1 MQFSAIE
8 HRSTDNFCYPLN
20 ENELMIGIKTGS
32 DIQRVF
38 IIYGDP
44 FDGSVTSDGWAW
56 EGKRLEITRKKD
68 LPYHTWWQVTVSL
81 PYGRCKYCFE
91 LHGQDEGDVRYCL
104 ENGFYTADELVTL
117 RRITGNFPGF
127 EFPWLDGAECV
138 RVPDWVPHTVWY
150 QIFPDRFCRDTASQK
165 PNALPWPA
173 AEDAVTNNEHYG
185 GTLRGITEKL
195 GYLADLNITGLYL
208 NPVNASPS
216 VHKYDTSDYLNIDP
230 AFGSADD
237 LHTLVKEAHAR
248 GIKVMLDGVF
258 NHCGWDFAL
267 WQDVVR
273 NGKASPY
280 FDWFIVQEWPF
291 ETVAEPECEIAEEPE
306 AGEKN
311 GAVKPSVS
319 AAGRSRP
326 SGTNGKSG
334 RYSVFAYVDTIPK
347 LNTNNPAVVDYLLN
361 VCETWV
367 RSYDIDGLRLDVA
380 NELSHTFC
388 RQLYRRMR
396 SLKKDFYLLGE
407 IWRSALPW
415 LRGGELDSVMNYPLA
430 LCFWKF
436 FYDKTLPA
444 LTLEQD
450 INAVFTAYPEPVT
463 VGLFNLLDSH
473 DTPRLFTRNGGD
485 VSAVWQQYAL
495 LLSLPG
501 SPCIYY
507 GSEVLLAGGNDPDCR
522 RCMPWQAIEAG
533 EYAEPMSMMR
543 QLIALRHTHPAM
555 TASGYSYLHDV
566 PLAESEPNRIIHLQK
581 YTETV
586 EPAETTET
594 VETAE
599 VPITRSIDLILNCG
613 TAPVSIAQIIDEK
626 ARVYLSLRCRDK
638 TVQPGGFIFFEHL
651 INR

>member
-32 DIQRVF
+32 DIRRVF
-38 IIYGDP
+38 IVYGDP
-44 FDGSVTSDGWAW
+44 FDGSVTPDGWAW
-56 EGKRLEITRKKD
+56 EGKRQEITRKKD
-68 LPYHTWWQVTVSL
+68 LPYHTWWQATVIL

-291 ETVAEPECEIAEEPE
+291 ETAVEPESETA
-306 AGEKN
+306 
-311 GAVKPSVS
+311 S
-319 AAGRSRP
+319 SRNFP

-334 RYSVFAYVDTIPK
+334 RYSVFAYVDTMPK

-444 LTLEQD
+444 MTLEQD

-507 GSEVLLAGGNDPDCR
+507 GSEVLLAGGHDPDCR

-533 EYAEPMSMMR
+533 EYAEPISMMQ

-581 YTETV
+581 YAETV

-626 ARVYLSLRCRDK
+626 TQVFVSLRCREN

>member
-32 DIQRVF
+32 DIRRVF
-38 IIYGDP
+38 IVYGDP
-44 FDGSVTSDGWAW
+44 FDGSVTPDGWAW
-56 EGKRLEITRKKD
+56 EGKRQEITRKKD
-68 LPYHTWWQVTVSL
+68 LPYHTWWQVTVML

-208 NPVNASPS
+208 NPVNVSPS

-230 AFGSADD
+230 AFGTAED
-237 LHTLVKEAHAR
+237 LCMLVKEAHAR

-291 ETVAEPECEIAEEPE
+291 ETVAEPECE
-306 AGEKN
+306 
-311 GAVKPSVS
+311 
-319 AAGRSRP
+319 AAASRP

-334 RYSVFAYVDTIPK
+334 RYSVFAYVDTMPK

-581 YTETV
+581 YAETV

-638 TVQPGGFIFFEHL
+638 TVQPGGFIFFEHG
-651 INR
+651 

>member
-32 DIQRVF
+32 DISRMF

-44 FDGSVTSDGWAW
+44 FDGSVTPAGWAW
-56 EGKRLEITRKKD
+56 EGKRQEITRKKD

-91 LHGQDEGDVRYCL
+91 LHGQDGGDVRYCL

-138 RVPDWVPHTVWY
+138 RVPDWVPRTVWY

-280 FDWFIVQEWPF
+280 FDWFIVKEWPF
-291 ETVAEPECEIAEEPE
+291 ETVAEPECET
-306 AGEKN
+306 
-311 GAVKPSVS
+311 
-319 AAGRSRP
+319 AASRNFP

-334 RYSVFAYVDTIPK
+334 RYSVFAYVDVMPK
-347 LNTNNPAVVDYLLN
+347 LNTNNPAVIDYLLN

-367 RSYDIDGLRLDVA
+367 RSYDIDGIRLDVA

-444 LTLEQD
+444 HFLERE

-473 DTPRLFTRNGGD
+473 DTPRLFTRNDGD
-485 VSAVWQQYAL
+485 VFAVWQQYAL

-581 YTETV
+581 YAETV

-626 ARVYLSLRCRDK
+626 TQVFVSLRCREK
-638 TVQPGGFIFFEHL
+638 TVQPGGFIFFEHG
-651 INR
+651 

>member
-32 DIQRVF
+32 DIRRVF
-38 IIYGDP
+38 IVYGDP
-44 FDGSVTSDGWAW
+44 FDGSVTPDGWAW
-56 EGKRLEITRKKD
+56 EGKRQEITRKKD
-68 LPYHTWWQVTVSL
+68 LPYHTWWQVTVTL

-91 LHGQDEGDVRYCL
+91 LHGQDGGDVRYCL

-150 QIFPDRFCRDTASQK
+150 QIFPDRFCRDTSSQK
-165 PNALPWPA
+165 PNDLPWPA
-173 AEDAVTNNEHYG
+173 AKDVVTNNEHYG

-208 NPVNASPS
+208 NPVNVSPS

-258 NHCGWDFAL
+258 NHCGWDFAP

-273 NGKASPY
+273 NGKASSY

-291 ETVAEPECEIAEEPE
+291 EIVAEPECE
-306 AGEKN
+306 N
-311 GAVKPSVS
+311 
-319 AAGRSRP
+319 AASRSRP

-334 RYSVFAYVDTIPK
+334 RYSVFAYVDTMPK

-436 FYDKTLPA
+436 FCDKTLPA
-444 LTLEQD
+444 LTLERE

-463 VGLFNLLDSH
+463 LGLFNLLDSH

-533 EYAEPMSMMR
+533 EYAEPISMMR

-581 YTETV
+581 YAETV

-626 ARVYLSLRCRDK
+626 TQVFVSLRCREK

>member
-20 ENELMIGIKTGS
+20 ENELMISLKTGS
-32 DIQRVF
+32 DIRRVF
-38 IIYGDP
+38 IVYGDP
-44 FDGSVTSDGWAW
+44 FDGSVTPDGWAW
-56 EGKRLEITRKKD
+56 EGKRQEITRKKD
-68 LPYHTWWQVTVSL
+68 LPYHTWWQVTVML

-185 GTLRGITEKL
+185 GTLRGIIEKL

-208 NPVNASPS
+208 NPVNVSPS

-291 ETVAEPECEIAEEPE
+291 ETVAEPECET
-306 AGEKN
+306 
-311 GAVKPSVS
+311 
-319 AAGRSRP
+319 AASRSRP

-334 RYSVFAYVDTIPK
+334 RYSVFAYVDTMPK

-444 LTLEQD
+444 LTLERE

-485 VSAVWQQYAL
+485 AFAVWQQYAL

-581 YTETV
+581 YAETV

-626 ARVYLSLRCRDK
+626 TQVFVSLRCREK

>member
-8 HRSTDNFCYPLN
+8 HCSTDNFCYPLN

-32 DIQRVF
+32 DIRRVF

-44 FDGSVTSDGWAW
+44 FDGSVTPDGWAW
-56 EGKRLEITRKKD
+56 KGKRQEITRKKD
-68 LPYHTWWQVTVSL
+68 LPYHTWWQVTVML

-165 PNALPWPA
+165 PNTLPWPA

-208 NPVNASPS
+208 NPINVSPS

-230 AFGSADD
+230 VFGSADD

-291 ETVAEPECEIAEEPE
+291 EIVAEPECE
-306 AGEKN
+306 N
-311 GAVKPSVS
+311 
-319 AAGRSRP
+319 AASRSRP

-334 RYSVFAYVDTIPK
+334 RYSVFAYVDTMPK

-473 DTPRLFTRNGGD
+473 DTPRLFTRNDGD

-533 EYAEPMSMMR
+533 EYAESMSMMR

-581 YTETV
+581 YAETV

-626 ARVYLSLRCRDK
+626 TQVFVSLRCREK

>member
-32 DIQRVF
+32 DIRRVF

-44 FDGSVTSDGWAW
+44 FDGSVTPDGWAW
-56 EGKRLEITRKKD
+56 EGKRQEITRKKD

-165 PNALPWPA
+165 PNALLWPA

-208 NPVNASPS
+208 NPVNVSPS

-291 ETVAEPECEIAEEPE
+291 ETVAEPECE
-306 AGEKN
+306 
-311 GAVKPSVS
+311 
-319 AAGRSRP
+319 AAASRP

-334 RYSVFAYVDTIPK
+334 RYSVFAYVDTMPK

-444 LTLEQD
+444 LTFERE

-473 DTPRLFTRNGGD
+473 DTPRLFTRNDGD

-522 RCMPWQAIEAG
+522 RCMPWQGIEAG

-581 YTETV
+581 YAETV
-586 EPAETTET
+586 GPAETTET

-638 TVQPGGFIFFEHL
+638 TVQPGGFIFFEHG
-651 INR
+651 

>member
-91 LHGQDEGDVRYCL
+91 LHGQDEGDVCYCL

-138 RVPDWVPHTVWY
+138 RVPDWVPRTVWY

-267 WQDVVR
+267 WQDVVS

-291 ETVAEPECEIAEEPE
+291 ETAVEPERE
-306 AGEKN
+306 N
-311 GAVKPSVS
+311 
-319 AAGRSRP
+319 AASRSRP

-334 RYSVFAYVDTIPK
+334 RYSVFAYVDTMPK

-436 FYDKTLPA
+436 FCDKTLSA
-444 LTLEQD
+444 LTFERE

-473 DTPRLFTRNGGD
+473 DTPRLFTRNDGD

-566 PLAESEPNRIIHLQK
+566 PLAESGPNRIIHLQK
-581 YTETV
+581 YAETV

-599 VPITRSIDLILNCG
+599 VSITRSIDLILNCG

-626 ARVYLSLRCRDK
+626 TQVFVSLRYRDK

>member
-32 DIQRVF
+32 DIRRVF
-38 IIYGDP
+38 IVYGDP
-44 FDGSVTSDGWAW
+44 FDGSVTPEGWAW
-56 EGKRLEITRKKD
+56 EGKRQEITRKKD
-68 LPYHTWWQVTVSL
+68 LPYHTWWQVTVTL

-138 RVPDWVPHTVWY
+138 RVPDWVPRTVWY

-291 ETVAEPECEIAEEPE
+291 ETVAEPECE
-306 AGEKN
+306 
-311 GAVKPSVS
+311 
-319 AAGRSRP
+319 AAASRP

-334 RYSVFAYVDTIPK
+334 RYSVFAYVDTMPK

-444 LTLEQD
+444 LTFERE

-566 PLAESEPNRIIHLQK
+566 PLAESETNRIIHLQK
-581 YTETV
+581 YAETV

-626 ARVYLSLRCRDK
+626 TQVFVSLRCREK
-638 TVQPGGFIFFEHL
+638 TVQPGGFIFFEHG
-651 INR
+651 

>member
-104 ENGFYTADELVTL
+104 ENGFYTADEFVTL

-138 RVPDWVPHTVWY
+138 RVPDWVPRTVWY

-248 GIKVMLDGVF
+248 GMKVMLDGVF

-291 ETVAEPECEIAEEPE
+291 ETAVEPERE
-306 AGEKN
+306 N
-311 GAVKPSVS
+311 
-319 AAGRSRP
+319 AASRSRP

-334 RYSVFAYVDTIPK
+334 RYSVFAYVDTMPK

-444 LTLEQD
+444 LTFERE

-473 DTPRLFTRNGGD
+473 DTPRLFTRNDGD

-594 VETAE
+594 VETAG
-599 VPITRSIDLILNCG
+599 VSSTRSIDLILNCG

-626 ARVYLSLRCRDK
+626 ARVYLSLRCWDK
-638 TVQPGGFIFFEHL
+638 TVQSGGFIFFEHG
-651 INR
+651 

>member
-20 ENELMIGIKTGS
+20 ENELMIGLKTGS
-32 DIQRVF
+32 DIRRVF
-38 IIYGDP
+38 IVYGDP
-44 FDGSVTSDGWAW
+44 FDGSVTPEGWAW
-56 EGKRLEITRKKD
+56 EGKRQEITRKKD
-68 LPYHTWWQVTVSL
+68 LPYHTWWQVTVTL

-208 NPVNASPS
+208 NPINVSPS

-334 RYSVFAYVDTIPK
+334 RYSVFAYVDTMPK

-415 LRGGELDSVMNYPLA
+415 LHGGELDSVMNYPLA

-444 LTLEQD
+444 LTFERE

-581 YTETV
+581 YAETV

-594 VETAE
+594 VETAG

-626 ARVYLSLRCRDK
+626 TQVFVSLRCRDK
-638 TVQPGGFIFFEHL
+638 TVQPGGFIFFEHG
-651 INR
+651 

>member
-32 DIQRVF
+32 DIRRVF
-38 IIYGDP
+38 IVYGDP
-44 FDGSVTSDGWAW
+44 FDGSVTPEGWAW
-56 EGKRLEITRKKD
+56 EGKRQEITRKKD
-68 LPYHTWWQVTVSL
+68 LPYHTWWQVTVML

-127 EFPWLDGAECV
+127 EFLWLDGAECV

-208 NPVNASPS
+208 NPINVSPS

-230 AFGSADD
+230 AFGTAED
-237 LHTLVKEAHAR
+237 LCMLVKEAHAR

-291 ETVAEPECEIAEEPE
+291 ETVAEPECE
-306 AGEKN
+306 
-311 GAVKPSVS
+311 
-319 AAGRSRP
+319 AAASRP

-334 RYSVFAYVDTIPK
+334 RYSVFAYVDTMPK

-444 LTLEQD
+444 LTLERE

-473 DTPRLFTRNGGD
+473 DTPRLFTRNDGD

-533 EYAEPMSMMR
+533 EYAEPISMMR

-566 PLAESEPNRIIHLQK
+566 PLTESEPNRIIHLQK
-581 YTETV
+581 YAETV

-594 VETAE
+594 VET
-599 VPITRSIDLILNCG
+599 VGVSITRSIDLILNCG

-626 ARVYLSLRCRDK
+626 TQVFVSLRYRDK

>member
-20 ENELMIGIKTGS
+20 ENELMISLKTGS
-32 DIQRVF
+32 DIRRVF
-38 IIYGDP
+38 IVYGDP
-44 FDGSVTSDGWAW
+44 FDGSVTPDGWAW
-56 EGKRLEITRKKD
+56 EGKRQEITRKKD
-68 LPYHTWWQVTVSL
+68 LPYHTWWQVTVML

-291 ETVAEPECEIAEEPE
+291 ETAVEPERE
-306 AGEKN
+306 N
-311 GAVKPSVS
+311 
-319 AAGRSRP
+319 AASRSRP

-334 RYSVFAYVDTIPK
+334 RYSVFAYVDTMPK

-436 FYDKTLPA
+436 FCDKTLPA
-444 LTLEQD
+444 HFLERE

-473 DTPRLFTRNGGD
+473 DTPRLFTRNDGD

-533 EYAEPMSMMR
+533 EYAEPISMMR

-566 PLAESEPNRIIHLQK
+566 PLTESEPNRIIHLQK
-581 YTETV
+581 YAETV

-594 VETAE
+594 VET
-599 VPITRSIDLILNCG
+599 VGVSITRSIDLILNCG

>member
-20 ENELMIGIKTGS
+20 ENELMIGLKTGS
-32 DIQRVF
+32 DIRRVF

-44 FDGSVTSDGWAW
+44 FNGSVTPDGWAW
-56 EGKRLEITRKKD
+56 EGKRQEITRKKD
-68 LPYHTWWQVTVSL
+68 LPYHTWWQVTVTL

-91 LHGQDEGDVRYCL
+91 LHGQDEGDVRYWL
-104 ENGFYTADELVTL
+104 ENGCYTADQLVTL

-185 GTLRGITEKL
+185 GTLRGIIEKL
-195 GYLADLNITGLYL
+195 DYLADLNITGLYL

-237 LHTLVKEAHAR
+237 LHTLVKEAHVR

-280 FDWFIVQEWPF
+280 FDWFIVQKWPF
-291 ETVAEPECEIAEEPE
+291 ETVAEPECE
-306 AGEKN
+306 
-311 GAVKPSVS
+311 
-319 AAGRSRP
+319 AAASRSRP

-334 RYSVFAYVDTIPK
+334 RYSVFAYVDTMPK

-436 FYDKTLPA
+436 FCDKTLPA
-444 LTLEQD
+444 LTFERE

-581 YTETV
+581 YAETV

-594 VETAE
+594 VETAG
-599 VPITRSIDLILNCG
+599 VSSTRSIDLILNCG
-613 TAPVSIAQIIDEK
+613 TAPVSIAQIIDE
-626 ARVYLSLRCRDK
+626 RTQVFVSLRCRDK

>member
-32 DIQRVF
+32 DIRRVF
-38 IIYGDP
+38 IVYGDP
-44 FDGSVTSDGWAW
+44 FDGSVTPDGWAW
-56 EGKRLEITRKKD
+56 EGKRQEITRKKD

-165 PNALPWPA
+165 PNALLWPT

-208 NPVNASPS
+208 NPVNVSPS

-291 ETVAEPECEIAEEPE
+291 ETVAEPECE
-306 AGEKN
+306 
-311 GAVKPSVS
+311 
-319 AAGRSRP
+319 AAASRP

-334 RYSVFAYVDTIPK
+334 RYSVFAYVDTMPK

-581 YTETV
+581 YAETV

-626 ARVYLSLRCRDK
+626 TQVFVSLRCRAK
-638 TVQPGGFIFFEHL
+638 TVQPGGFIFFEHG
-651 INR
+651 

>member
-32 DIQRVF
+32 DIRRVF
-38 IIYGDP
+38 IVYGDP
-44 FDGSVTSDGWAW
+44 FDGSVTPEGWAW
-56 EGKRLEITRKKD
+56 EGKRQEITRKKD
-68 LPYHTWWQVTVSL
+68 LPYHTWWQVTVML

-138 RVPDWVPHTVWY
+138 RVPDWVPRTVWY

-208 NPVNASPS
+208 NPVNVSPS

-230 AFGSADD
+230 VFGSADD
-237 LHTLVKEAHAR
+237 LHMLVKEAHAR

-291 ETVAEPECEIAEEPE
+291 ETVAEPECE
-306 AGEKN
+306 
-311 GAVKPSVS
+311 
-319 AAGRSRP
+319 AAASRSRP

-334 RYSVFAYVDTIPK
+334 RYSTFAYVDTMPK

-586 EPAETTET
+586 EPAETTEP

-626 ARVYLSLRCRDK
+626 TQVFVSLRCRDK
-638 TVQPGGFIFFEHL
+638 MVQPGGFIFFEHL

>member
-20 ENELMIGIKTGS
+20 ENELMIGIKTGR
-32 DIQRVF
+32 DIRRVF

-44 FDGSVTSDGWAW
+44 FDGSVTPDGWAW
-56 EGKRLEITRKKD
+56 EGKRQEITRKKD
-68 LPYHTWWQVTVSL
+68 LPYHTWWQVTVTL

-91 LHGQDEGDVRYCL
+91 LHGQGESDVRYCL
-104 ENGFYTADELVTL
+104 ENGFYTAEELVTL

-150 QIFPDRFCRDTASQK
+150 QIFPDRFCRDTASQE

-185 GTLRGITEKL
+185 GTLRGIIEKL
-195 GYLADLNITGLYL
+195 DYLADLNITGLYL

-230 AFGSADD
+230 AFGTAED
-237 LHTLVKEAHAR
+237 LCMLVKEAHAR

-291 ETVAEPECEIAEEPE
+291 ETVAEPEC
-306 AGEKN
+306 KN
-311 GAVKPSVS
+311 
-319 AAGRSRP
+319 AASRSRP

-334 RYSVFAYVDTIPK
+334 RYSVFAYVDTMPK

-444 LTLEQD
+444 LTLERE

-533 EYAEPMSMMR
+533 EYAEPISMMR

-566 PLAESEPNRIIHLQK
+566 PLTESEPNRIIHLQK
-581 YTETV
+581 YAEMV

-594 VETAE
+594 VET
-599 VPITRSIDLILNCG
+599 VGVSITRSIDLILNCG
-613 TAPVSIAQIIDEK
+613 TDPVSIAQIIDEK
-626 ARVYLSLRCRDK
+626 TQVFVSLRCREN

>member
-20 ENELMIGIKTGS
+20 ENELMISLKTGS
-32 DIQRVF
+32 DIRRVF
-38 IIYGDP
+38 IVYGDP
-44 FDGSVTSDGWAW
+44 FDGSVTPDGWAW
-56 EGKRLEITRKKD
+56 EGKRQEITRKKD
-68 LPYHTWWQVTVSL
+68 LPYHTWWQVTVML

-185 GTLRGITEKL
+185 GTLRGIIEKL

-208 NPVNASPS
+208 NPVNVSPS

-291 ETVAEPECEIAEEPE
+291 ETAVEPECE
-306 AGEKN
+306 
-311 GAVKPSVS
+311 
-319 AAGRSRP
+319 AAASRSRP

-334 RYSVFAYVDTIPK
+334 RYSTFAYVDTMPK

-436 FYDKTLPA
+436 FCDKTLPA
-444 LTLEQD
+444 LTLERE

-473 DTPRLFTRNGGD
+473 DTPRLFTRNDGD

-581 YTETV
+581 YAETV

-626 ARVYLSLRCRDK
+626 TQVFVSLRCREK
-638 TVQPGGFIFFEHL
+638 TVQPGGFIFFEHG
-651 INR
+651 

>member
-32 DIQRVF
+32 DIRRVF
-38 IIYGDP
+38 IVYGDP
-44 FDGSVTSDGWAW
+44 FDGSVTPDGWAW
-56 EGKRLEITRKKD
+56 EGKRQEITRKKD
-68 LPYHTWWQVTVSL
+68 LPYHTWWQVTVML

-185 GTLRGITEKL
+185 GTLRGIIEKL
-195 GYLADLNITGLYL
+195 DYLADLNITGLYL

-291 ETVAEPECEIAEEPE
+291 ETVAEPECE
-306 AGEKN
+306 N
-311 GAVKPSVS
+311 
-319 AAGRSRP
+319 AASRSRP

-334 RYSVFAYVDTIPK
+334 RYSVFAYVDTMPK

-444 LTLEQD
+444 LTFERE

-581 YTETV
+581 YAETV

>member
-32 DIQRVF
+32 DIRRVF
-38 IIYGDP
+38 IVYGDP
-44 FDGSVTSDGWAW
+44 FDGSVTPAGWAW
-56 EGKRLEITRKKD
+56 EGKRQEITRKKD
-68 LPYHTWWQVTVSL
+68 LPYHTWWQVTVTL

-91 LHGQDEGDVRYCL
+91 LHGQDESDVRYCL

-208 NPVNASPS
+208 NPVNVSPS

-230 AFGSADD
+230 AFGTAED
-237 LHTLVKEAHAR
+237 LCMLVKEAHAH

-291 ETVAEPECEIAEEPE
+291 ETVAEPECE
-306 AGEKN
+306 
-311 GAVKPSVS
+311 
-319 AAGRSRP
+319 AAASRNFP
-326 SGTNGKSG
+326 SGTNGKNG
-334 RYSVFAYVDTIPK
+334 RYSTFAYVDTMPK

-436 FYDKTLPA
+436 FCDKTLPA
-444 LTLEQD
+444 HFLERE

-581 YTETV
+581 YAETV

>member
-20 ENELMIGIKTGS
+20 ENELMIGLKTGS
-32 DIQRVF
+32 DIRRVF
-38 IIYGDP
+38 IVYGDP
-44 FDGSVTSDGWAW
+44 FDGSVTPDGWAW
-56 EGKRLEITRKKD
+56 EGKRQEITRKKD
-68 LPYHTWWQVTVSL
+68 LPYHTWWQVTVML

-104 ENGFYTADELVTL
+104 ESGFYTADELVTL

-230 AFGSADD
+230 AFGTAED
-237 LHTLVKEAHAR
+237 LCMLVKEAHAR

-291 ETVAEPECEIAEEPE
+291 ETVAEPECE
-306 AGEKN
+306 
-311 GAVKPSVS
+311 
-319 AAGRSRP
+319 AAASRP

-334 RYSVFAYVDTIPK
+334 RYSVFAYVDTMPK

-436 FYDKTLPA
+436 FCDKTLSA
-444 LTLEQD
+444 LTFERE

-473 DTPRLFTRNGGD
+473 DTPRLFTRNDGD

-566 PLAESEPNRIIHLQK
+566 PLAESETNRIIHLQK
-581 YTETV
+581 YAETV

-599 VPITRSIDLILNCG
+599 VSITRSIDLILNCG

-626 ARVYLSLRCRDK
+626 TQVFVSLRCRDK
-638 TVQPGGFIFFEHL
+638 MVQPGGFIFFEHL

>member
-32 DIQRVF
+32 DIRRVF
-38 IIYGDP
+38 IVYGDP
-44 FDGSVTSDGWAW
+44 FDGSVTPDGWAW
-56 EGKRLEITRKKD
+56 EGKRQEITRKKD
-68 LPYHTWWQVTVSL
+68 LPYHTWWQATVML

-138 RVPDWVPHTVWY
+138 RVPDWVPRTVWY
-150 QIFPDRFCRDTASQK
+150 QIFPDRFCRDTSSQK
-165 PNALPWPA
+165 PNDLPWPA
-173 AEDAVTNNEHYG
+173 AKDVVTNNEHYG

-273 NGKASPY
+273 NGKVSPY

-291 ETVAEPECEIAEEPE
+291 ETVVEPECE
-306 AGEKN
+306 
-311 GAVKPSVS
+311 AVAS
-319 AAGRSRP
+319 RSRP

-334 RYSVFAYVDTIPK
+334 KYSTFAYVDTMPK

-444 LTLEQD
+444 LTLERE

-485 VSAVWQQYAL
+485 AFAVWQQYAL

-581 YTETV
+581 YAETV

-626 ARVYLSLRCRDK
+626 TQVFVSLRCREK
-638 TVQPGGFIFFEHL
+638 TVQPGGFIFFEHG
-651 INR
+651 

>member
-32 DIQRVF
+32 DIRRVF
-38 IIYGDP
+38 IVYGDP
-44 FDGSVTSDGWAW
+44 FDGSVTPDGWAW
-56 EGKRLEITRKKD
+56 EGKRQEITRKKD
-68 LPYHTWWQVTVSL
+68 LPYHTWWQVTVTL

-104 ENGFYTADELVTL
+104 ENGFYTADELAAL
-117 RRITGNFPGF
+117 RRVTGNFPGF

-138 RVPDWVPHTVWY
+138 RVPDWVPRTVWY

-185 GTLRGITEKL
+185 GTLRGVTEKL

-208 NPVNASPS
+208 NPVNVSPS

-230 AFGSADD
+230 VFGSADD

-291 ETVAEPECEIAEEPE
+291 ETVAEPEYE
-306 AGEKN
+306 A
-311 GAVKPSVS
+311 
-319 AAGRSRP
+319 AASRP

-334 RYSVFAYVDTIPK
+334 RYSVFAYVDTMPK

-367 RSYDIDGLRLDVA
+367 RSYDIDGIRLDVA

-436 FYDKTLPA
+436 FCDKTLSA
-444 LTLEQD
+444 LTFERE

-581 YTETV
+581 YAETV

-626 ARVYLSLRCRDK
+626 TQVFVSLRCRDK

>member
-32 DIQRVF
+32 DIRRVF

-44 FDGSVTSDGWAW
+44 FDGSVTPDGWAW
-56 EGKRLEITRKKD
+56 EGKRQEITRKKD
-68 LPYHTWWQVTVSL
+68 LPYHTWWQVTVTL

-138 RVPDWVPHTVWY
+138 RVPDWVPRTVWY

-291 ETVAEPECEIAEEPE
+291 ETVAESECE
-306 AGEKN
+306 
-311 GAVKPSVS
+311 
-319 AAGRSRP
+319 AAASRSRP

-334 RYSVFAYVDTIPK
+334 RYSVFAYVDTMPK

-367 RSYDIDGLRLDVA
+367 RSYDIDGIRLDVA

-436 FYDKTLPA
+436 FCDKTLPA
-444 LTLEQD
+444 LTLERE

-473 DTPRLFTRNGGD
+473 DTPRLFTRNDGD

-581 YTETV
+581 YAETV

-594 VETAE
+594 VESAE
-599 VPITRSIDLILNCG
+599 MPITRSIDLILNCG

-638 TVQPGGFIFFEHL
+638 TVQPGGFIFFEHG
-651 INR
+651 

>member
-32 DIQRVF
+32 DIRRVF
-38 IIYGDP
+38 IVYGDP
-44 FDGSVTSDGWAW
+44 FDGSVTPDGWAW
-56 EGKRLEITRKKD
+56 EGKRQEITRKKD
-68 LPYHTWWQVTVSL
+68 LPYHTWWQVTVTL

-104 ENGFYTADELVTL
+104 ENGFYTADELAAL
-117 RRITGNFPGF
+117 RRVTGNFPGF

-138 RVPDWVPHTVWY
+138 RVPDWVPRTVWY

-208 NPVNASPS
+208 NPVNVSPS

-280 FDWFIVQEWPF
+280 FDWFIVKEWPF
-291 ETVAEPECEIAEEPE
+291 ETVAEPECE
-306 AGEKN
+306 
-311 GAVKPSVS
+311 
-319 AAGRSRP
+319 AAASRP

-334 RYSVFAYVDTIPK
+334 RYSVFAYVDTMPK

-367 RSYDIDGLRLDVA
+367 RSYDIDGIRLDVA

-436 FYDKTLPA
+436 FCDKTLPA
-444 LTLEQD
+444 LTLERE

-581 YTETV
+581 YAETV
-586 EPAETTET
+586 ELAETTKT

-626 ARVYLSLRCRDK
+626 TQVFVSLRCRDK
-638 TVQPGGFIFFEHL
+638 MVQPGGFIFFEHL

>member
-32 DIQRVF
+32 DIRRVF
-38 IIYGDP
+38 IVYGDP
-44 FDGSVTSDGWAW
+44 FDGSVTPDGWAW
-56 EGKRLEITRKKD
+56 EGKRQEITRKKD
-68 LPYHTWWQVTVSL
+68 LPYHTWWQVTVTL

-91 LHGQDEGDVRYCL
+91 LHGQDESDVRYCL

-165 PNALPWPA
+165 PNALLWPT

-185 GTLRGITEKL
+185 GTLRGIIEKL

-208 NPVNASPS
+208 NPVNVSPS
-216 VHKYDTSDYLNIDP
+216 VHKYDTSDYVNIDP

-237 LHTLVKEAHAR
+237 LHTLIKEAHAR
-248 GIKVMLDGVF
+248 GMKVMLDGVF

-291 ETVAEPECEIAEEPE
+291 ETVAEPECE
-306 AGEKN
+306 
-311 GAVKPSVS
+311 
-319 AAGRSRP
+319 AAASRSRP

-334 RYSVFAYVDTIPK
+334 RYSTFAYVDTMPK

-436 FYDKTLPA
+436 FCDKTLSA
-444 LTLEQD
+444 LTFERE

-473 DTPRLFTRNGGD
+473 DTPRLFTRNDGD

-594 VETAE
+594 VETAG
-599 VPITRSIDLILNCG
+599 VSSTRSIDLILNCG

-626 ARVYLSLRCRDK
+626 TQVFVSLRYRDK

>member
-1 MQFSAIE
+1 
-8 HRSTDNFCYPLN
+8 
-20 ENELMIGIKTGS
+20 MIGLKTGS
-32 DIQRVF
+32 DIRRVF
-38 IIYGDP
+38 IVYGDP
-44 FDGSVTSDGWAW
+44 FDGSVTPDGWAW
-56 EGKRLEITRKKD
+56 EGKRQEITRKKD
-68 LPYHTWWQVTVSL
+68 LPYHTWWQVTVML

-104 ENGFYTADELVTL
+104 ESGFYTADELVTL

-230 AFGSADD
+230 AFGTAED
-237 LHTLVKEAHAR
+237 LCMLVKEAHAR

-291 ETVAEPECEIAEEPE
+291 ETVAEPECE
-306 AGEKN
+306 
-311 GAVKPSVS
+311 
-319 AAGRSRP
+319 AAASRP

-334 RYSVFAYVDTIPK
+334 RYSVFAYVDTMPK

-436 FYDKTLPA
+436 FCDKTLSA
-444 LTLEQD
+444 LTFERE

-473 DTPRLFTRNGGD
+473 DTPRLFTRNDGD

-566 PLAESEPNRIIHLQK
+566 PLAESETNRIIHLQK
-581 YTETV
+581 YAETV

-599 VPITRSIDLILNCG
+599 VSITRSIDLILNCG

-626 ARVYLSLRCRDK
+626 TQVFVSLRCRDK
-638 TVQPGGFIFFEHL
+638 MVQPGGFIFFEHL

>member
-32 DIQRVF
+32 DIRRVF
-38 IIYGDP
+38 IVYGDP
-44 FDGSVTSDGWAW
+44 FDGSVTPDGWAW
-56 EGKRLEITRKKD
+56 EGKRQEITRKKD
-68 LPYHTWWQVTVSL
+68 LPYHTWWQVTVTL

-138 RVPDWVPHTVWY
+138 RVPDWVPRTVWY

-208 NPVNASPS
+208 NPVNVSPS

-237 LHTLVKEAHAR
+237 LHMLVKEAHAR

-291 ETVAEPECEIAEEPE
+291 ETAVEPERE
-306 AGEKN
+306 N
-311 GAVKPSVS
+311 
-319 AAGRSRP
+319 AASRSRP

-334 RYSVFAYVDTIPK
+334 RYSVFAYVDTMPK

-436 FYDKTLPA
+436 FCDKTLSA
-444 LTLEQD
+444 LTFERE

-473 DTPRLFTRNGGD
+473 DTPRLFTRNDGD

-581 YTETV
+581 YAETV

-626 ARVYLSLRCRDK
+626 TQVFVSLRCREK

>member
-32 DIQRVF
+32 DIRRVF

-44 FDGSVTSDGWAW
+44 FDGSVTPEGWAW
-56 EGKRLEITRKKD
+56 EGKRQEITRKKA
-68 LPYHTWWQVTVSL
+68 LPYHTWWQVTVLL

-117 RRITGNFPGF
+117 RRVTGNFPGF

-138 RVPDWVPHTVWY
+138 RIPDWVPRTVWY

-291 ETVAEPECEIAEEPE
+291 ETAVEPERE
-306 AGEKN
+306 N
-311 GAVKPSVS
+311 
-319 AAGRSRP
+319 AASRSRP

-334 RYSVFAYVDTIPK
+334 RYSVFAYVDTMPK

-367 RSYDIDGLRLDVA
+367 RSYDIDGIRLDVA

-436 FYDKTLPA
+436 FCDKTLSA
-444 LTLEQD
+444 LTFERE

-473 DTPRLFTRNGGD
+473 DTPRLFTRNDGD

-555 TASGYSYLHDV
+555 TASGYSYLHDI

-594 VETAE
+594 VETAG
-599 VPITRSIDLILNCG
+599 VSSTRSIDLILNCG

-626 ARVYLSLRCRDK
+626 TQVFVSLRCREN

>member
-20 ENELMIGIKTGS
+20 ENELMISLKTGS
-32 DIQRVF
+32 DIRRVF
-38 IIYGDP
+38 IVYGDP
-44 FDGSVTSDGWAW
+44 FDGSVTPDGWAW
-56 EGKRLEITRKKD
+56 EGKRQEITRKKD
-68 LPYHTWWQVTVSL
+68 LPYHTWWQVTVML

-291 ETVAEPECEIAEEPE
+291 ETVAEPECE
-306 AGEKN
+306 
-311 GAVKPSVS
+311 
-319 AAGRSRP
+319 AAASRSRP

-334 RYSVFAYVDTIPK
+334 RYSTFAYVDTMPK

-436 FYDKTLPA
+436 FCDKTLSA
-444 LTLEQD
+444 LTFERE

-473 DTPRLFTRNGGD
+473 DTPRLFTRNDGD

-581 YTETV
+581 YAEMV

-594 VETAE
+594 VESAE
-599 VPITRSIDLILNCG
+599 MPITRSIDLILNCG

>member
-32 DIQRVF
+32 DIRRVF

-44 FDGSVTSDGWAW
+44 FDGSVTPDGWAW

-68 LPYHTWWQVTVSL
+68 LPYHAWWQVTVML

-91 LHGQDEGDVRYCL
+91 LHGQDEDDVRYCL
-104 ENGFYTADELVTL
+104 ENGFYTADELAAL

-138 RVPDWVPHTVWY
+138 RVPDWVPRTVWY

-208 NPVNASPS
+208 NPVNVSPS

-230 AFGSADD
+230 AFGTAED
-237 LHTLVKEAHAR
+237 LCMLVKEAHAR

-334 RYSVFAYVDTIPK
+334 RYSVFAYVDTMPK

-638 TVQPGGFIFFEHL
+638 TVQPGGFIFFEHG
-651 INR
+651 

>member
-32 DIQRVF
+32 DIRRVF
-38 IIYGDP
+38 IVYGDP
-44 FDGSVTSDGWAW
+44 FDGSVTPDGWAW
-56 EGKRLEITRKKD
+56 EGKRQEITRKKD
-68 LPYHTWWQVTVSL
+68 LPYHTWWQVTVML

-104 ENGFYTADELVTL
+104 ENGFYTADELAAL
-117 RRITGNFPGF
+117 RRVTGNFPGF

-138 RVPDWVPHTVWY
+138 RVPDWVPRTVWY
-150 QIFPDRFCRDTASQK
+150 QIFPDRFCRDIASQK

-208 NPVNASPS
+208 NPVNVSPS

-258 NHCGWDFAL
+258 NYCGWDFAL

-291 ETVAEPECEIAEEPE
+291 ETVAEPECE
-306 AGEKN
+306 N
-311 GAVKPSVS
+311 
-319 AAGRSRP
+319 AASRP

-334 RYSVFAYVDTIPK
+334 RYSVFAYVDTMPK

-485 VSAVWQQYAL
+485 ASAVWQQYAL

-581 YTETV
+581 YAETV

-626 ARVYLSLRCRDK
+626 TQVFVSLRCRAK

>member
-1 MQFSAIE
+1 
-8 HRSTDNFCYPLN
+8 
-20 ENELMIGIKTGS
+20 MISLKTGS
-32 DIQRVF
+32 DIRRVF
-38 IIYGDP
+38 IVYGDP
-44 FDGSVTSDGWAW
+44 FDGSVTPDGWAW
-56 EGKRLEITRKKD
+56 EGKRQEITRKKD
-68 LPYHTWWQVTVSL
+68 LPYHTWWQATVML

-138 RVPDWVPHTVWY
+138 RVPDWVPRTVWY
-150 QIFPDRFCRDTASQK
+150 QIFPDRFCRDTSSQK
-165 PNALPWPA
+165 PNDLPWPA
-173 AEDAVTNNEHYG
+173 AKDVVTNNEHYG

-291 ETVAEPECEIAEEPE
+291 ETVVEPECE
-306 AGEKN
+306 
-311 GAVKPSVS
+311 AVAS
-319 AAGRSRP
+319 RSRP

-334 RYSVFAYVDTIPK
+334 KYSTFAYVDTMPK

-436 FYDKTLPA
+436 FCDKTLSA
-444 LTLEQD
+444 LTFERE

-586 EPAETTET
+586 ETAETTDT

-626 ARVYLSLRCRDK
+626 TQVFVSLRCRDK
-638 TVQPGGFIFFEHL
+638 MVQPGGFIFFEHL

>member
-32 DIQRVF
+32 DIRRVF
-38 IIYGDP
+38 IVYGDP
-44 FDGSVTSDGWAW
+44 FDGSVTPDGWAW
-56 EGKRLEITRKKD
+56 EGKRQEITRKKD
-68 LPYHTWWQVTVSL
+68 LPYHTWWQVTVTL

-91 LHGQDEGDVRYCL
+91 LHGQDGGDVRYCL

-165 PNALPWPA
+165 PNALLWPT

-185 GTLRGITEKL
+185 GTLRGIIEKL

-208 NPVNASPS
+208 NPVNVSPS
-216 VHKYDTSDYLNIDP
+216 VHKYDTSDYVNIDP

-291 ETVAEPECEIAEEPE
+291 ETVAEPECE
-306 AGEKN
+306 N
-311 GAVKPSVS
+311 
-319 AAGRSRP
+319 AASRSRP

-334 RYSVFAYVDTIPK
+334 RYSTFAYVDTMPK

-436 FYDKTLPA
+436 FCDKTLSA
-444 LTLEQD
+444 LTFERE

-473 DTPRLFTRNGGD
+473 DTPRLFTRNDGD

-594 VETAE
+594 VETAG
-599 VPITRSIDLILNCG
+599 VSSTRSIDLILNCG

-626 ARVYLSLRCRDK
+626 TQVFVSLRCRDK

>member
-20 ENELMIGIKTGS
+20 ENELMISLKTGS
-32 DIQRVF
+32 DIRRVF
-38 IIYGDP
+38 IVYGDP
-44 FDGSVTSDGWAW
+44 FDGSVTPDGWAW
-56 EGKRLEITRKKD
+56 EGKRQEITRKKD
-68 LPYHTWWQVTVSL
+68 LPYHTWWQVTVML

-104 ENGFYTADELVTL
+104 ENGFYTADELAAL
-117 RRITGNFPGF
+117 RRVTGNFPGF

-138 RVPDWVPHTVWY
+138 RVPDWVPRTVWY

-165 PNALPWPA
+165 PNALLWPT

-185 GTLRGITEKL
+185 GTLRGIIEKL

-208 NPVNASPS
+208 NPVNVSPS
-216 VHKYDTSDYLNIDP
+216 VHKYDTSDYLKIDP

-291 ETVAEPECEIAEEPE
+291 ETVAEPEYE
-306 AGEKN
+306 A
-311 GAVKPSVS
+311 
-319 AAGRSRP
+319 AASRP

-334 RYSVFAYVDTIPK
+334 RYSTFAYVDVMPK
-347 LNTNNPAVVDYLLN
+347 LNTNNPTVVDYLLN

-436 FYDKTLPA
+436 FCDKTLPA
-444 LTLEQD
+444 LTLERE

-473 DTPRLFTRNGGD
+473 DTPRLFTRNDGD

-581 YTETV
+581 YAETV

-626 ARVYLSLRCRDK
+626 TQVFVSLRCREK